1 MPADTQSSCPGCGLV
16 MPVRERA
23 VYDGYFNTS
32 PECWTV
38 FTEVLG
44 AEFGNAP
51 LFARVHQLT
60 VDTYAVQH
68 AGGAHPDKSIFVH
81 LAGLHLVLDR
91 GLVPMRVPP
100 LLQRLARTVREWPH
114 FETPADLG
122 HMTILDVALAESATA
137 HAEIVR
143 EWAAIV
149 WEAWSPCRTRVAS
162 FVTRNLVLE

>member
-1 MPADTQSSCPGCGLV
+1 MPI
-16 MPVRERA
+16 REGA
-23 VYDGYFNTS
+23 VYHGYYNTS
-32 PECWTV
+32 PECWAV

-51 LFARVHQLT
+51 LFAQVHQLT

-68 AGGAHPDKSIFVH
+68 AGGAHPDKSIFIH

-91 GLVPMRVPP
+91 GYAPMRVPP

-114 FETPADLG
+114 FEAPADLG
-122 HMTILDVALAESATA
+122 PMTIFDVALADSAMA
-137 HAEIVR
+137 HAGIVR
-143 EWAAIV
+143 EWAAVV

-162 FVTRNLVLE
+162 FVSGQLALE